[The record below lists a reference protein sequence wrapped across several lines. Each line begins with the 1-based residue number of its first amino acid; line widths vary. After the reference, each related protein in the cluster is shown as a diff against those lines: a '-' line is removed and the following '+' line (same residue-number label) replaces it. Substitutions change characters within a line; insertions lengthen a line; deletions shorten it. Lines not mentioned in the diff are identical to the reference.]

1 MAARA
6 ETADQ
11 RLAIYRKL
19 GAHNRLITLLRF
31 GVPALGVAVFLILA
45 SQIYLASIGK
55 EFGIA
60 GLTID
65 RTMATLQAPRYA
77 GVMADG
83 TTYNVKAGE
92 ARAALSATN
101 VIDLTNASIVFS
113 NPGTKQTTATAK
125 QATLDTVSQQV
136 QIDAI
141 TDVTSSDGTIGRFT
155 NTRID
160 WAAQMLNSVGGAHLE
175 FADGTKLDADTA
187 TYDMEKAV
195 WIFSRV
201 TVTMPSTPGETDAT
215 TSWMEKT
222 P

>member
-6 ETADQ
+6 QTADQ
-11 RLAIYRKL
+11 RLAIYRQL
-19 GAHNRLITLLRF
+19 RTHNRLITILRF
-31 GVPALGVAVFLILA
+31 GVPTLGMVVFLMLA

-65 RTMATLQAPRYA
+65 RTMATLQAPRYS

-83 TTYNVKAGE
+83 TTYDVTAGE
-92 ARAALSATN
+92 ARAALSMTN
-101 VIDLTNASIVFS
+101 IVELADASIVFS
-113 NPGTKQTTATAK
+113 NPGAKQTTATAK

-136 QIDAI
+136 QIDAD
-141 TDVTSSDGTIGRFT
+141 TDVTSSDGTIGRFI

-175 FADGTKLDADTA
+175 FADGTELDAATA
-187 TYDMEKAV
+187 TYDMEQAL
-195 WIFSRV
+195 WTFSRV

-215 TSWMEKT
+215 TSGTEET